1 MGNVSNRRYFEQD
14 RHKLAIGICVL
25 ARLNGGMKT
34 PAVALVT
41 GAGKGI
47 GREVARL
54 LVEKGLEVWVAA
66 RNAGQAAEVA
76 ESLGPQAHAVTLDV
90 THEGSVQAAAA
101 EVEQRSGRL
110 DVLINNA
117 AILLDRADD
126 IAGVPVE
133 VLRHTLETN
142 VLGVWRVIQAFLPL
156 LEKSAAP
163 RIVNVSSGAGQLSD
177 PGSWA
182 PAYSVS
188 KTALNGVTTQLAVA
202 RPQMAVNAVSP
213 GWCRTDMGGAGATK
227 SAVEG
232 ADSIVWL
239 AVESPQSLTGKFVA
253 DRREMAW

>member
-1 MGNVSNRRYFEQD
+1 MGNVRNRPYFEQD
-14 RHKLAIGICVL
+14 WSKMAIGICF
-25 ARLNGGMKT
+25 RGRFNGGMKT
-34 PAVALVT
+34 PGVALVT

-54 LVEKGLEVWVAA
+54 LVEKGVEVWVAA

-76 ESLGPQAHAVTLDV
+76 EALGPQAHALTLDV
-90 THEGSVQAAAA
+90 THDGSVRAAAA

-117 AILLDRADD
+117 AVLLDRADD
-126 IAGVPVE
+126 IAEVSVD

-142 VLGVWRVIQAFLPL
+142 VVGVWRVIQVFLPL
-156 LEKSAAP
+156 LEKSTAP

-177 PGSWA
+177 PGNWA

-202 RPQMAVNAVSP
+202 RPHIAVNAVSP
-213 GWCRTDMGGAGATK
+213 GWCRTDMGGSGATK

-239 AVESPQSLTGKFVA
+239 AVEAPQSLSGKFIA
-253 DRREMAW
+253 DRQEMAW